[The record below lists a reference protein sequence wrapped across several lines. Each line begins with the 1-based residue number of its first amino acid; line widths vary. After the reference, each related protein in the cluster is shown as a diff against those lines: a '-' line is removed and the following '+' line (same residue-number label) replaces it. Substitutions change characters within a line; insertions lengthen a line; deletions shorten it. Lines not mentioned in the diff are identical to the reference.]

1 MNYTITYKL
10 KGLNTIIKM
19 GVISL
24 TFIYLASC
32 ASQKER
38 RFKKK
43 VTNVLNLGK
52 FDDHFTGLLIYDP
65 ISGDTLMS
73 INSDKY
79 FTPASNTK
87 IFTLYTSLKIL
98 PDSVPT
104 LKYVAQRDTLYFTG
118 TGDPSALHPYFQDSS
133 SVHFIEKFKNLV
145 YVNGVYE
152 EDRFGP
158 GWAWEDYDSAFS
170 PERSALPL
178 YGNVITIFKNEALSV
193 IPDYF
198 KDSVL
203 PVANSIKR
211 VEDRNTFYF
220 DPQRKDT
227 LQIPFKNSVAITK
240 ALLEDAVGKTIS
252 LGDTFPDTA
261 EHVLYSISTD
271 SLYRYMMQESDNF
284 ISEQLLVIASSVLTD
299 TLSSAMT
306 RDYILDTYLADLP
319 HKPRW
324 VDGSGLS
331 RYNLFTPGSMIYVLR
346 ALYKE
351 IPRDRLFTF
360 FPAGGISGTLEEWY
374 AGDPE
379 PYVFAKS
386 GTLGNTYCLSGYLI
400 TKKGKTLIFSF
411 MNNHFMESTSS
422 IKTQIEHVLETI
434 RDSY

>member
-1 MNYTITYKL
+1 MKYTIKYKI
-10 KGLNTIIKM
+10 KGLKAPIKM
-19 GVISL
+19 GLIFL
-24 TFIYLASC
+24 TFIYLAGC

-38 RFKKK
+38 RFEKK
-43 VTNVLNLGK
+43 VTEALSLRD
-52 FDDHFTGLLIYDP
+52 FDKHFTGLMIYDP
-65 ISGDTLMS
+65 ITEDTLIG
-73 INSDKY
+73 INSNKY

-104 LKYVAQRDTLYFTG
+104 LKYVAKQDTLYFAG
-118 TGDPSALHPYFQDSS
+118 TGDPSAMHPYFQDSS
-133 SVHFIEKFKNLV
+133 SIYFMKGFKTLV
-145 YVNGVYE
+145 YVNGLFG

-170 PERSALPL
+170 PEISALPL
-178 YGNVITIFKNEALSV
+178 YGNVITIFKDDLLSV
-193 IPDYF
+193 IPEYF
-198 KDSVL
+198 KDSVQL
-203 PVANSIKR
+203 KTGSIR
-211 VEDRNTFYF
+211 RQEDSNTFYF

-227 LQIPFKNSVAITK
+227 LHVPFKNSIALTK
-240 ALLEDAVGKTIS
+240 TLLEGAVGKTIS
-252 LGDTFPDTA
+252 LGDSFPDVDRKT
-261 EHVLYSISTD
+261 LYSISSD
-271 SLYRYMMQESDNF
+271 SLYKYMMQDSDNF
-284 ISEQLLVIASSVLTD
+284 IAEQLLITASSVLTD
-299 TLSSAMT
+299 TLSGAMT

-331 RYNLFTPGSMIYVLR
+331 RYNLITPGSMIYVLN

-351 IPRDRLFTF
+351 IPRSRLFTL
-360 FPAGGISGTLEEWY
+360 FPAGGISGTLEDWY

-386 GTLGNTYCLSGYLI
+386 GTLGNNYCLSGYLI

-411 MNNHFMESTSS
+411 MNNHFIEPTST
-422 IKTQIEHVLETI
+422 IKTQIEQVLETI